1 MRKGEDP
8 AGGLMGDENQT
19 PLSTPPPDTGAPP
32 EPAPAVQEKPVRA
45 KGKFPFSRHSH
56 SLLFLILLFFDVAAA
71 TLFVQLAHFRA
82 LTGWDSEMD
91 FDSLTFNWRAVCKT
105 VSFFDL
111 LGWLAMVLGFWHKD
125 VYRYLWFFLAP
136 LFLVNVVFPF
146 GMAFHYLR
154 GFYFPLLLGMLLNGW
169 AFAVLAFSKRKLGL
183 IERVPEAGNG
193 DG

>member
-1 MRKGEDP
+1 MMP
-8 AGGLMGDENQT
+8 DENQA
-19 PLSTPPPDTGAPP
+19 PFSIPPPDSGAQP
-32 EPAPAVQEKPVRA
+32 EPAVPIKEKQVRA
-45 KGKFPFSRHSH
+45 KEKFPFSRYSH

-71 TLFVQLAHFRA
+71 SIFVQLAHFRA

-91 FDSLTFNWRAVCKT
+91 FDSLMFNWKAVCKT

-125 VYRYLWFFLAP
+125 IYRYLWFFLAP
-136 LFLVNVVFPF
+136 LFLVNVAFPF

-183 IERVPEAGNG
+183 IEKVPEAGDG